1 MNKNQQSYLIN
12 RLNQEKTKALTAYQA
27 SHPTAPTKDEH
38 NASVTA
44 ALKKAGYEI
53 SPDAGNIGYYIPKK
67 LSAVH
72 LKNRA
77 ALAKL
82 TEELD
87 TEVQRLTDLINLGES
102 KDAVAILAEFAKLIT
117 KVTK

>member
-12 RLNQEKTKALTAYQA
+12 RLNQEKTKALTAFET

-53 SPDAGNIGYYIPKK
+53 GSNAGNIGYYIPKK
-67 LSAVH
+67 FSATH

-77 ALAKL
+77 ALVKL
-82 TEELD
+82 VEELD

-102 KDAVAILAEFAKLIT
+102 KDAMAILAEFATLVS